1 MHFDPRLSGYLTRA
15 LSHELAAV
23 QQYLMQ
29 AKLAGLWGMAD
40 MSARLREDVN
50 EELVHAER
58 LMERMLVLGIP
69 SNATQLP
76 TVRTGRSVE
85 EMLQIDRELE
95 IEAVRLYEDA
105 AHYCA
110 RIRDSE
116 TQALF
121 ADILQDE
128 LGHLGDLDRM
138 LTEIQKGAMH
148 DRCQ

>member
-1 MHFDPRLSGYLTRA
+1 M
-15 LSHELAAV
+15 
-23 QQYLMQ
+23 
-29 AKLAGLWGMAD
+29 
-40 MSARLREDVN
+40 
-50 EELVHAER
+50 
-58 LMERMLVLGIP
+58 LGIP

-138 LTEIQKGAMH
+138 LTEIQKGAMP
-148 DRCQ
+148 

>member
-1 MHFDPRLSGYLTRA
+1 MYPDPRLSGYLTRA

-29 AKLAGLWGMAD
+29 SRLADLWGMAD
-40 MSARLREDVN
+40 MSARMRSDVN

-58 LMERMLVLGIP
+58 LMTRMLILGIP

-76 TVRTGRSVE
+76 PVRTGRSVE
-85 EMLQIDRELE
+85 EMLQIDRVLE
-95 IEAVRLYEDA
+95 IEAIRLYEEA
-105 AHYCA
+105 AHYCS

-116 TQALF
+116 TQVLC

-128 LGHLGDLDRM
+128 LGHLAELDRM
-138 LTEIQKGAMH
+138 LTEIRKGAA
-148 DRCQ
+148 

>member
-29 AKLAGLWGMAD
+29 AKLVGLWGMAD

-58 LMERMLVLGIP
+58 LMERMLMLGIP

-138 LTEIQKGAMH
+138 LTEIQKGAMP
-148 DRCQ
+148 

>member
-58 LMERMLVLGIP
+58 LMERMLMLGIP
-69 SNATQLP
+69 SNATQLS

-138 LTEIQKGAMH
+138 LTEIQKGAMP
-148 DRCQ
+148 

>member
-1 MHFDPRLSGYLTRA
+1 MRPDLRLSAYLTRA

-29 AKLAGLWGMAD
+29 AKLVGLWGMD
-40 MSARLREDVN
+40 EMSKRMCEDVQ

-69 SNATQLP
+69 SNATLLP
-76 TVRTGRSVE
+76 AVRTGRSVE
-85 EMLQIDRELE
+85 EMWLINRELE
-95 IEAVRLYEDA
+95 MDAVRLYEEGS
-105 AHYCA
+105 HYCA

-121 ADILQDE
+121 EDILQEEMGHFRE
-128 LGHLGDLDRM
+128 LERLLSITH
-138 LTEIQKGAMH
+138 QGAMS
-148 DRCQ
+148 

>member
-1 MHFDPRLSGYLTRA
+1 MQPDPRLSGFLTRA

-29 AKLAGLWGMAD
+29 AKLVGLWGMAE
-40 MSARLREDVN
+40 MSRQMCKDVQ

-76 TVRTGRSVE
+76 PVRTGRSVE
-85 EMLQIDRELE
+85 EMWQINRLLE
-95 IEAVRLYEDA
+95 IEAIRLYEEG

-110 RIRDSE
+110 RICDRE
-116 TQALF
+116 TQSLF
-121 ADILQDE
+121 EEIMKDE
-128 LGHLGDLDRM
+128 IGHLGELER
-138 LTEIQKGAMH
+138 LLSNQLKGTKS
-148 DRCQ
+148 

>member
-1 MHFDPRLSGYLTRA
+1 MYSDPRLSGYLTRA

-29 AKLAGLWGMAD
+29 ARLVGLWGMAD

-76 TVRTGRSVE
+76 AVRTGRSVE

-105 AHYCA
+105 VHYCA

-116 TQALF
+116 TQVLF

-138 LTEIQKGAMH
+138 LTEIQKGAMP
-148 DRCQ
+148 

>member
-1 MHFDPRLSGYLTRA
+1 MSIYADPRLSGYLSRA

-29 AKLAGLWGMAD
+29 AKLTGLWGLSE

-50 EELVHAER
+50 EELVHAGR
-58 LMERMLVLGIP
+58 LMERMLVLGVP

-76 TVRTGRSVE
+76 PARLGRSVT
-85 EMLQIDRELE
+85 EMLQIDRVLE
-95 IEAVRLYEDA
+95 IEAIRLYEEA
-105 AHYCA
+105 AQYCA

-121 ADILQDE
+121 AGILQDE
-128 LGHLGDLDRM
+128 LGHLGELDRM
-138 LTEIQKGAMH
+138 LMDLGVG
-148 DRCQ
+148 

>member
-1 MHFDPRLSGYLTRA
+1 MYSDPRLSGYLTRA

-29 AKLAGLWGMAD
+29 AKLAALWGMAD
-40 MSARLREDVN
+40 LSTRMREDVN

-69 SNATQLP
+69 SNALQLP
-76 TVRTGRSVE
+76 PARTGRSVE
-85 EMLQIDRELE
+85 EMLQIDRVLE
-95 IEAVRLYEDA
+95 IDVIRLYEEA
-105 AHYCA
+105 GHYCA

-128 LGHLGDLDRM
+128 LGHLGELDRM
-138 LTEIQKGAMH
+138 LSEIHTGVT
-148 DRCQ
+148 R